1 MLNKT
6 NHLRSTNK
14 KASRSPKV
22 QNKTSLI
29 KKKGKTME
37 EELVVHTSLP
47 SLEQN
52 WVWNKID
59 GRRKMGLVPLP
70 E

>member
-1 MLNKT
+1 MLNTT

-37 EELVVHTSLP
+37 EELVVLNYSLIKQNVTSQFGTKLG
-47 SLEQN
+47 LEQN
-52 WVWNKID
+52 
-59 GRRKMGLVPLP
+59 
-70 E
+70 